1 MDNAEARTLLK
12 AELEKLRA
20 KSYGELVTLV
30 GVQGTTEVKGPSGI
44 TYQLEV
50 QAFWDDPK
58 RPNQVL
64 RIMGNIDDGGIR
76 AYFPMSDSF
85 LMAPDGAFV
94 DE

>member
-1 MDNAEARTLLK
+1 MDGTEARTILK
-12 AELEKLRA
+12 SHLAGLRA
-20 KSYGELVTLV
+20 KSYGELVALIAV
-30 GVQGTTEVKGPSGI
+30 HGTTEVKGPSGV
-44 TYQLEV
+44 TYQVEL

-58 RPNQVL
+58 KPHQII
-64 RIMGNIDDGGIR
+64 RIMGSIDDGGLR